1 MAAFHAET
9 GQNYAEFEKDNK
21 VNKIWLED
29 ETSLKSRSELVK
41 KYQLAG
47 IGTWRSGDETENA
60 WDIIN
65 DALGSQEK

>member
-1 MAAFHAET
+1 M
-9 GQNYAEFEKDNK
+9 
-21 VNKIWLED
+21 NKIWLED